1 MEIKTLA
8 PLDVR
13 PALQLKAI
21 PQLKAQAEIAVI
33 GAGAFG
39 GWTALHLLRMGHRVT
54 LVDAFGPGNSR
65 SSSGDETRVI
75 RSTYGAN
82 ETYFNLNRRA
92 LQLWQQNQEQWGKKL
107 FYPTGVLWLC
117 YHEQMHFI
125 EASQPFMA
133 KHGLTYEYLTAEE
146 AHYRYPLINF
156 TDLDHAVFDAEAGYL
171 LAREGCRAVVEAFVQ
186 EGGRYVQAQATPLS
200 VSNNK
205 LSGIH
210 LSDGSMLHAQS
221 YVWACGAW
229 LGYLFPEI
237 LGSVITATRQE
248 VYYFGVPDNR
258 AADWEQLP
266 VWIDWDDGDEF
277 FYGIPGSM
285 HRGFKVAYDK
295 RGEVI
300 HPTYMERQPT
310 PALIEKSRRF
320 LAHRFPAMAHAPL
333 VEARVCQY
341 ENSPDGNFILDTHPD
356 AENCWFLGG
365 GSGHGY
371 KHGPAIGEWAAQIIV
386 GKKPIESLF
395 SLKRL
400 AVTGNNEL

>member
-1 MEIKTLA
+1 VFEPSCLWQDGFLILPVLKLQAMEIKTLA
-8 PLDVR
+8 PLDIR

-186 EGGRYVQAQATPLS
+186 EGGVMCR
-200 VSNNK
+200 
-205 LSGIH
+205 H
-210 LSDGSMLHAQS
+210 
-221 YVWACGAW
+221 
-229 LGYLFPEI
+229 
-237 LGSVITATRQE
+237 
-248 VYYFGVPDNR
+248 
-258 AADWEQLP
+258 
-266 VWIDWDDGDEF
+266 
-277 FYGIPGSM
+277 
-285 HRGFKVAYDK
+285 
-295 RGEVI
+295 
-300 HPTYMERQPT
+300 RQPLYLLAT
-310 PALIEKSRRF
+310 INCQVFTYPMAVCCTHSLTYGHVARGWDICFLRF
-320 LAHRFPAMAHAPL
+320 
-333 VEARVCQY
+333 
-341 ENSPDGNFILDTHPD
+341 
-356 AENCWFLGG
+356 
-365 GSGHGY
+365 
-371 KHGPAIGEWAAQIIV
+371 WAV
-386 GKKPIESLF
+386 
-395 SLKRL
+395 
-400 AVTGNNEL
+400 